1 MEGGT
6 EPDNRKCVFERSKI
20 WNMEYGNDL
29 KIEVTRTMQM
39 LKDIYAGLE
48 QKNQRVLEI
57 TKSELDLNYEIYEK

>member
-1 MEGGT
+1 
-6 EPDNRKCVFERSKI
+6 
-20 WNMEYGNDL
+20 MEYGNDL
-29 KIEVTRTMQM
+29 KIEVTRTMQI

>member
-1 MEGGT
+1 ME
-6 EPDNRKCVFERSKI
+6 C
-20 WNMEYGNDL
+20 GNDL

-57 TKSELDLNYEIYEK
+57 TKSELDLNYEIYEKQEKTRWENFSSFQYNH

>member
-1 MEGGT
+1 
-6 EPDNRKCVFERSKI
+6 
-20 WNMEYGNDL
+20 MEYGNDL

-57 TKSELDLNYEIYEK
+57 TKSELDLNYEIYEKQEKTRWENFSSFQYNH

>member
-6 EPDNRKCVFERSKI
+6 EPDNPKCVFERSKI